1 LQDHTGTYLRNTGL
15 SWRVSSPWGRT
26 SSWMGSRWADL
37 TLVVVKYAD
46 ANFDKWKYKEK
57 LNEIVKGKFDIKV
70 P

>member
-1 LQDHTGTYLRNTGL
+1 
-15 SWRVSSPWGRT
+15 
-26 SSWMGSRWADL
+26 MGSRWADL